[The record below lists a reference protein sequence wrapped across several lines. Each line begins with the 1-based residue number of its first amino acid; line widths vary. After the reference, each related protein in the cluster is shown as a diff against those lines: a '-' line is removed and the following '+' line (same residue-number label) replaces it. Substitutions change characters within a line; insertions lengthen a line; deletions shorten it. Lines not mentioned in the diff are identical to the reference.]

1 MPKFSVDQSNPKRII
16 LSVGGSLIVPNEI
29 NTGFLKDL
37 KSFVDSYIKE
47 GWQFILV
54 TGGGAPARW
63 YIDGGT
69 DVLDGNLPNEDK
81 DWLGIHAT
89 RMNAHLV
96 RTIFRDVAQPSIVTN
111 PEEDLIDETY
121 KVIVASGWKPG
132 WSTDYVATKLAERFN
147 ASLVINISNT
157 NQVYTADPK
166 VDPSATAVEA
176 MSWADFRAMV
186 GDEWTPGMNTPF
198 DPIAA
203 RLSDENHISVI
214 VLGAD
219 MNNLGCC
226 MKGKE
231 FLGTV
236 LSEQV

>member
-1 MPKFSVDQSNPKRII
+1 MPKFSISQTTPKRII

-29 NTGFLKDL
+29 NTTFLKNL
-37 KSFVDSYIKE
+37 KGFVDSYVAE

-63 YIDGGT
+63 YIEGGNA
-69 DVLDGNLPNEDK
+69 VLDGTLPNDDK

-96 RTIFRDVAQPSIVTN
+96 RTIFRDIAQPAIVKN
-111 PEEDLIDETY
+111 PEEDIIDENY

-132 WSTDYVATKLAERFN
+132 WSTDFVATKLAERFQ
-147 ASLVINISNT
+147 APLVINISNID
-157 NQVYTADPK
+157 QVFTADPK
-166 VDPSATAVEA
+166 TDASAVAVET
-176 MSWADFRAMV
+176 MTWAEFREMV
-186 GDEWTPGMNTPF
+186 GETWTPGMNTPF

-203 RLSDENHISVI
+203 KLSDQNNISVI
-214 VLGAD
+214 VLGSS
-219 MNNLGCC
+219 MENLGKC
-226 MKGKE
+226 MQGEE

-236 LSEQV
+236 LSK